1 MKTTLALFIALV
13 TLLPHSANATTL
25 TITGGT
31 IVTSL
36 AAPFGGG
43 EEQLALFGGDDFS
56 VEQRRE
62 PGSSVSPIP
71 AFGVEPFVQ
80 TIGFASSPFG
90 GRADVR
96 VGTEH
101 CYGSLFMSCGD
112 ITLTSPGFAMPAD
125 WPIDIPFV
133 ATVPFTATGELLVG
147 GNQYDIVGQGTVTGT
162 RCFTP
167 CGPLETRARLAY
179 TFSVGEPLSLIS
191 LLASTVAIGFAFLVH
206 RRSGVVHI

>member
-1 MKTTLALFIALV
+1 MKTTVILFIALV

-36 AAPFGGG
+36 ATLGGGG

-62 PGSSVSPIP
+62 PGSSANLFP

-80 TIGFASSPFG
+80 SITFFSSPLG
-90 GRADVR
+90 GTADVR
-96 VGTEH
+96 VGTQH
-101 CYGSLFMSCGD
+101 CHGSLFESCGD

-125 WPIDIPFV
+125 WPIAIPFV
-133 ATVPFTATGELLVG
+133 ATVPFTATGQLLVG

-162 RCFTP
+162 RCLTP
-167 CGPLETRARLAY
+167 CGPLEFRARLAY
-179 TFSVGEPLSLIS
+179 TFSVDEPPSLVS
-191 LLASTVAIGFAFLVH
+191 LLASTVAIGIAFLVH
-206 RRSGVVHI
+206 RRKVYI

>member
-133 ATVPFTATGELLVG
+133 ATVPFTANRRAACRGQPVRHSRSG
-147 GNQYDIVGQGTVTGT
+147 HGYGNQVFYPLRPFGNA
-162 RCFTP
+162 CTP
-167 CGPLETRARLAY
+167 CLHLLSWRTAVAHIATRIY
-179 TFSVGEPLSLIS
+179 
-191 LLASTVAIGFAFLVH
+191 
-206 RRSGVVHI
+206 RRNRVCVPRP